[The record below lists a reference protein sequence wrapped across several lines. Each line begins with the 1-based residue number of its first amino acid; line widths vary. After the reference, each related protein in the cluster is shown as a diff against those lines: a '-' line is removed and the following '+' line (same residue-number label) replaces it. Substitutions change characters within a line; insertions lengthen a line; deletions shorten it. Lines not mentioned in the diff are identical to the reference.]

1 MKLDFKKTYLVNGIE
16 YTSLEEA
23 RKAAGIL
30 SVPKE
35 KKDKTSILKS
45 MIDISKMN
53 VSPYMGKMTLY
64 DAISLADSM
73 SNEKINY
80 WVPSQQEMIS
90 LVHNN
95 KITDWNET
103 DIYWTSSKY
112 KHSTYIIFN
121 CRLKEFDDIFSDLK
135 YGVRFL
141 FKENL
146 P

>member
-23 RKAAGIL
+23 KKAAGIFP
-30 SVPKE
+30 VPKE
-35 KKDKTSILKS
+35 KKDKTSLLNS

-53 VSPYMGKMTLY
+53 VSSYMGKMTLD
-64 DAISLADSM
+64 DAIALAESM
-73 SNEKINY
+73 SNETVKY

-95 KITDWNET
+95 KITDWDET
-103 DIYWTSSKY
+103 DTYWTSSKY
-112 KHSTYIIFN
+112 KHSTYITFN